1 MEASGKLEAA
11 ALLKDFF
18 RAPPVTS
25 ASRRSHA
32 RKPVST
38 LRDHALISRRYRFG
52 HRGGD
57 MIQVIGNRRCARL
70 CQLQASHAQEQQSFK
85 SLIGRGFEIKNV
97 SFVRGD
103 VSENR
108 EAFIVT
114 LQREKSVAVCFFSA
128 NAWVTLSNAVLD
140 DPKRCD
146 VR

>member
-1 MEASGKLEAA
+1 MAASAKWKLPRC
-11 ALLKDFF
+11 LKTSSATAGNL
-18 RAPPVTS
+18 RAFV
-25 ASRRSHA
+25 

-38 LRDHALISRRYRFG
+38 LRDHALNSRPYRFG

-57 MIQVIGNRRCARL
+57 MIRSLAIAAALVCAA
-70 CQLQASHAQEQQSFK
+70 QASLAQEQQSFK

-97 SFVRGD
+97 SFVRGE

-128 NAWVTLSNAVLD
+128 NAWVTLSNIVLD
-140 DPKRCD
+140 DPK
-146 VR
+146 

>member
-1 MEASGKLEAA
+1 MIRSLAIAA
-11 ALLKDFF
+11 AL
-18 RAPPVTS
+18 T
-25 ASRRSHA
+25 
-32 RKPVST
+32 
-38 LRDHALISRRYRFG
+38 
-52 HRGGD
+52 
-57 MIQVIGNRRCARL
+57 CAA
-70 CQLQASHAQEQQSFK
+70 QASLAQEQQSFK
-85 SLIGRGFEIKNV
+85 SLIGRGFDIKNV

-128 NAWVTLSNAVLD
+128 NAWVTLSNTVLD

>member
-1 MEASGKLEAA
+1 MHRSLAFAVGLAC
-11 ALLKDFF
+11 LMP
-18 RAPPVTS
+18 AP
-25 ASRRSHA
+25 
-32 RKPVST
+32 
-38 LRDHALISRRYRFG
+38 DCG
-52 HRGGD
+52 
-57 MIQVIGNRRCARL
+57 
-70 CQLQASHAQEQQSFK
+70 AQEQQSFK
-85 SLIGRGFEIKNV
+85 SLIGRGFDIKNV

-128 NAWVTLSNAVLD
+128 NAWVTLSNIVLD

>member
-1 MEASGKLEAA
+1 MRSFVIGA
-11 ALLKDFF
+11 ALLC
-18 RAPPVTS
+18 AGVTPG
-25 ASRRSHA
+25 A
-32 RKPVST
+32 
-38 LRDHALISRRYRFG
+38 
-52 HRGGD
+52 
-57 MIQVIGNRRCARL
+57 
-70 CQLQASHAQEQQSFK
+70 AQEQQSFK
-85 SLIGRGFEIKNV
+85 SLIGRGFDIKNV
-97 SFVRGD
+97 SFVRGE

>member
-1 MEASGKLEAA
+1 MVRSLVTAA
-11 ALLKDFF
+11 ALACF
-18 RAPPVTS
+18 A
-25 ASRRSHA
+25 
-32 RKPVST
+32 
-38 LRDHALISRRYRFG
+38 
-52 HRGGD
+52 
-57 MIQVIGNRRCARL
+57 
-70 CQLQASHAQEQQSFK
+70 QASLAQEQQQSFK
-85 SLIGRGFEIKNV
+85 SLIGRGFDIKNV

-128 NAWVTLSNAVLD
+128 NAWVTLSNTVLD